1 VLVRKRFFQALTG
14 LAAVLVLAGCTAPSV
29 RLATSAETQQAT
41 QSGSTPKPAT
51 GAQAA
56 PATPAPQQP
65 SAPAPTPSGSGA
77 LSQFQAALQQLAAKV
92 QPSVVEIET
101 SAGIGSGIIF
111 DTSGDIVTN
120 AHVMDTATTAKVVT
134 SDGNQYTADLVGS
147 YPGNDFAVI
156 RVPAADGLAPATFG
170 DSSKV
175 AVGDI
180 VLAIGSP
187 FGLADSVTEGI
198 VSATGRA
205 QSEGNG
211 VTLTDLIQ
219 TSAGINPGNSGGALV
234 NISGQVIGIPT
245 LSGSDRQ
252 QAGQPSENVGFAI
265 PSNQVISIANQLIAH
280 GSVTH
285 TNRAYMGVTTRD
297 SAAGGVDVVSTV
309 SGGPAAKAGI
319 QAGWIITDL
328 GGHAVTD
335 ANSLTQ
341 LLSAYKPGDA
351 VKVGVR
357 LPDGSS
363 RTVTVQLG
371 ERPVTTP

>member
-1 VLVRKRFFQALTG
+1 VLVRSRVLQALTAV
-14 LAAVLVLAGCTAPSV
+14 AAVLLLAGCTAPSI
-29 RLATSAETQQAT
+29 RLATPAETQQAT
-41 QSGSTPKPAT
+41 GSGAQPKAAT
-51 GAQAA
+51 GNQAA
-56 PATPAPQQP
+56 PAAPAPQQSP
-65 SAPAPTPSGSGA
+65 APAPTPSGSGA
-77 LSQFQAALQQLAAKV
+77 LAQFQATLQQLAAKV
-92 QPSVVEIET
+92 EPSVVEIET
-101 SAGIGSGIIF
+101 AAGIGSGIIF
-111 DTSGDIVTN
+111 DSSGDIVTN
-120 AHVMDTATTAKVVT
+120 AHVMDTATTATVVT
-134 SDGNQYTADLVGS
+134 SDGKQYSADLLGT
-147 YPGNDFAVI
+147 YAGNDLAVI
-156 RVPAADGLAPATFG
+156 RVPAADGLVPASFG

-234 NISGQVIGIPT
+234 DIAGQVIGIPT

-265 PSNQVISIANQLIAH
+265 PSNQVVAIANQLIAG

-285 TNRAYMGVTTRD
+285 TNRAYMGISTRD
-297 SAAGGVDVVSTV
+297 SAGGGVTVVSTV
-309 SGGPAAKAGI
+309 AGGPAASAGI
-319 QAGWIITDL
+319 QAGWVITEL

-341 LLSAYKPGDA
+341 LLSAYKPGDR
-351 VKVGVR
+351 VQVGVR
-357 LPDGSS
+357 LPDGST
-363 RTVTVQLG
+363 RTVTIQLG
-371 ERPVTTP
+371 ERPVTP